1 MEKKHDEFIGFCG
14 DGAND
19 CSALQVAHVGLSLSE
34 MDASIA
40 SPFVSTVD
48 NISTVL
54 DLMIVGKAC
63 LLSGI

>member
-1 MEKKHDEFIGFCG
+1 
-14 DGAND
+14 
-19 CSALQVAHVGLSLSE
+19 

-63 LLSGI
+63 L